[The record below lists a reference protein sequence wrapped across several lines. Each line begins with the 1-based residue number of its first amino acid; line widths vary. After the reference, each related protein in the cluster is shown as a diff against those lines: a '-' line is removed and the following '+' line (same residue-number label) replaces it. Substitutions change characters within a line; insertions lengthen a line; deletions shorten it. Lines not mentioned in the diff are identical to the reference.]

1 MLPAQ
6 ITLVRST
13 LPVFPVPLI
22 SPVDVGI
29 DQTLSQFI
37 LFLLLNA
44 RLVTVERE
52 LLDIVRDSLREFC
65 SPSAQHERII
75 GQASLSRSCEP
86 YILAAR
92 FNVWN
97 IQCFVSGGIR
107 LGCAWIVAS
116 PAHLTRFKR
125 QPSAFRPIAPQNRT
139 LPEDSAVDDAIC
151 AVRAALHNYDQ
162 AFLRHIE
169 RLEAYIAHLSA
180 NRTAY
185 LPFETVEAI
194 SHTIQRLF
202 QALDAVLAQ
211 PLELRHQAI
220 SDFSAAGAS
229 ASVDLAKPDLPKLDR
244 NRLVQHVHLL
254 IYLWNLLADPSETLS
269 LALRQKMEKVNPAVE
284 FDCSVVGMLDRKREG
299 GEEELSEL
307 FPVRRVLQLVQ
318 RIVYIDIP
326 RSRAPRHEPLPSTS
340 PDPAKYL
347 LEIVDVLLTFFADPA
362 LDKVDLTSLCMLFYD
377 AYEAHK
383 RLARVEGEL
392 WEGIVAFVVARRN
405 WRRAVWERRGVGGA

>member
-92 FNVWN
+92 FNVWSESLPPAPPFPKIADHARALVAD

-202 QALDAVLAQ
+202 QALDA
-211 PLELRHQAI
+211 
-220 SDFSAAGAS
+220 
-229 ASVDLAKPDLPKLDR
+229 PDLPKLDR

-405 WRRAVWERRGVGGA
+405 WRRAVWERRGLVGP